1 VCCRGWSGVVLV
13 LVTFFSLFAPCLVGF
28 HISGVWNM
36 GSPVVRMYRVRIC
49 SLCAFMF
56 VDSASYSNFLSSSHE
71 AEDDA

>member
-1 VCCRGWSGVVLV
+1 
-13 LVTFFSLFAPCLVGF
+13 
-28 HISGVWNM
+28 
-36 GSPVVRMYRVRIC
+36 MYRVRIC